1 MTSATVQYE
10 VNLEEEICCEICME
24 VVHFHIEECPVC
36 GATSAE
42 TNFFGS
48 VSECID
54 EDEGKFTCG
63 ECDSEFQ
70 IIERIERYHDGE
82 VGDTLVCLVSTG
94 NDGESKRTSRRSEQS
109 LSSSGIIGLDE
120 LFGSKIPKGF
130 RTQ

>member
-1 MTSATVQYE
+1 MTNTNVQYE

-48 VSECID
+48 VSECAE
-54 EDEGKFTCG
+54 EDDGKFTCT

-70 IIERIERYHDGE
+70 IIERYHYGE
-82 VGDTLVCLVSTG
+82 VGDTLVRLVSTE

-109 LSSSGIIGLDE
+109 RSSSGIIGLDE
-120 LFGSKIPKGF
+120 LWGSKIPKGF

>member
-10 VNLEEEICCEICME
+10 VNLEQEICCEMCME

-48 VSECID
+48 VSECIH
-54 EDEGKFTCG
+54 EDEGKFTCK

-70 IIERIERYHDGE
+70 IIERYHCGE
-82 VGDTLVCLVSTG
+82 VGDTLVRLVSTE

-109 LSSSGIIGLDE
+109 YSSSGIIGLDE